1 MCLQVFFLSFL
12 SGGSRLPLLLSV
24 SLALSL
30 SVFIH
35 GPWFGMD
42 PRRLE
47 ASSDVVRCAH

>member
-1 MCLQVFFLSFL
+1 MCLQVFSLSFL
-12 SGGSRLPLLLSV
+12 SGGSRLPLCFLSL
-24 SLALSL
+24 SLSL